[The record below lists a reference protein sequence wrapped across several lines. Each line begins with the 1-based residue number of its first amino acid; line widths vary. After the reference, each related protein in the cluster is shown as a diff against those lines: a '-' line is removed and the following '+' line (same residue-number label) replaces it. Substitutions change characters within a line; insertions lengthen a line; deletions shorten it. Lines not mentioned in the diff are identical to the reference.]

1 MSRPRL
7 EMAVSPC
14 STSTSSNGT
23 PSSSATIWLHA
34 VSWPCPC
41 GVEPV
46 TTSTLPVG
54 SIRMEACSQPPAP
67 KDSEPST
74 REGARPH
81 ISVKVEMPMP
91 SCTGSFD
98 SRRRFC
104 SARSSS

>member
-1 MSRPRL
+1 M
-7 EMAVSPC
+7 SPC
-14 STSTSSNGT
+14 STSTSSKGT
-23 PSSSATIWLHA
+23 PSWSATIWLHA
-34 VSWPCPC
+34 VSWPWPC

-54 SIRMEACSQPPAP
+54 SIRIEADSQPPAP

-81 ISVKVEMPMP
+81 ISVKVEKPMP
-91 SCTGSFD
+91 SWTGSFD
-98 SRRRFC
+98 SRRRRC